1 MSRDSEKYSRSVAL
15 LCPTC
20 GGSSFETHCGAGEAL
35 RMTKCVSC
43 GREATRD
50 DLIRENSENISIN
63 VKELGAE
70 ITRDFAEEMRK
81 TLKNAVRGS
90 KFIKIK

>member
-20 GGSSFETHCGAGEAL
+20 GGSSFETQGGSGEAV

-50 DLIRENSENISIN
+50 DLIRDNSENISIN
-63 VKELGAE
+63 VKELGAV
-70 ITRDFAEEMRK
+70 ITRDFADDLRK
-81 TLKNAVRGS
+81 RLKATFRGS

>member
-1 MSRDSEKYSRSVAL
+1 MSRDSEKHSRSDAL

-20 GGSSFETHCGAGEAL
+20 GCSSFETHGGAGEAV

-50 DLIRENSENISIN
+50 DLIRENSENISIM
-63 VKELGAE
+63 E
-70 ITRDFAEEMRK
+70 IVAG
-81 TLKNAVRGS
+81 V
-90 KFIKIK
+90 